1 MTVYAEVFDDNR
13 VYWVNLSGA
22 CLSDTEFTSFLES
35 TIRNSDIVPGR
46 LNFEIAESSAVQNLT
61 DVAKVMHRLKKLGC
75 QFALDDFGTG
85 FSSFNYLQSLPID
98 CLKIDG
104 LVIRKIL
111 HSPIDRMYVK
121 SIIHIAR
128 EMNITTIA
136 EFVEQDDLI
145 DEVPA
150 LGDRDSH

>member
-1 MTVYAEVFDDNR
+1 
-13 VYWVNLSGA
+13 
-22 CLSDTEFTSFLES
+22 
-35 TIRNSDIVPGR
+35 
-46 LNFEIAESSAVQNLT
+46 
-61 DVAKVMHRLKKLGC
+61 MHRLKKLGC